1 MKTENCKLYKRRKG
15 VQKYRSLLHSV
26 KRRYMLTSLLGILS
40 FTLLHFMACEKSD
53 SEDLST
59 YEGNVKA
66 FDTQIVDMN
75 RSLED

>member
-1 MKTENCKLYKRRKG
+1 
-15 VQKYRSLLHSV
+15 
-26 KRRYMLTSLLGILS
+26 MLTSLLGILS

-75 RSLED
+75 RSLEDYIVKTQAFESANFQKLAV